1 MKFYKLPDYLLVVH
15 KEFIMN
21 NMGTYKG
28 KSPAVVARAADLCG
42 WKKTVSINMDGTLNW
57 WGETGHPTDSE
68 IDAKLSEAQDAHDA
82 QASKREDGNGALG
95 APDEE

>member
-1 MKFYKLPDYLLVVH
+1 VD
-15 KEFIMN
+15 

-42 WKKTVSINMDGTLNW
+42 WKKIVSINMDGTLNW
-57 WGETGHPTDSE
+57 WGATGHPTDSE
-68 IDAKLSEAQDAHDA
+68 IDAKLSEAQDAHDT
-82 QASKREDGNGALG
+82 QASKREDENGALG